1 MFTTKLPTA
10 SQIDQAYDRAV
21 SYRCMS
27 AADAQ
32 LLMAG
37 DPDMLIDAL
46 ERCTD
51 KTVSSARGISDEV
64 CALGAVAVMALA
76 SRRAPLGTG
85 VQARVLTAPRTA
97 ARRAA

>member
-1 MFTTKLPTA
+1 MFSTKLPTA
-10 SQIDQAYDRAV
+10 AQIDQAHDRAV
-21 SYRCMS
+21 GHRCMN
-27 AADAQ
+27 AADART
-32 LLMAG
+32 LVAG

-51 KTVSSARGISDEV
+51 KITPATRGIADEV
-64 CALGAVAVMALA
+64 CALGAVAVMVLA

>member
-10 SQIDQAYDRAV
+10 AQIDQAYDRAV
-21 SYRCMS
+21 AHMCIS
-27 AADAQ
+27 AADTRT
-32 LLMAG
+32 LLAG

-51 KTVSSARGISDEV
+51 KTVTATHGISDEV
-64 CALGAVAVMALA
+64 CALGGVATMALA

-85 VQARVLTAPRTA
+85 VQARVLTAPWTA